1 MGIKASK
8 AGNSKAAKDEYVT
21 AGTKAGMVGIGALI
35 GAGIGGAAALLTG
48 DKAGKALSDATD
60 KG

>member
-21 AGTKAGMVGIGALI
+21 AETKAGMVGIGALI
-35 GAGIGGAAALLTG
+35 GAGIGGAAAFFTETIPE
-48 DKAGKALSDATD
+48 K
-60 KG
+60 

>member
-35 GAGIGGAAALLTG
+35 GAGIGGAAAFFTETIPE
-48 DKAGKALSDATD
+48 K
-60 KG
+60 